1 MYIQGFLNNKE
12 QGVKILSDSDHDA
25 SIYIGDYCTLT
36 SNKYNTILRTNE
48 LVLDTKITIND
59 INETNGEWIPTY
71 VSINKR
77 GTLVVKKYKMP
88 FYVLCASFIYFTYYW
103 FSVGKH

>member
-1 MYIQGFLNNKE
+1 MNIKGFFKNKE
-12 QGVKILSDSDHDA
+12 QGVQILSDADHDA
-25 SIYIGDYCTLT
+25 ALYIGDYFTLT

-59 INETNGEWIPTY
+59 INETDGEWIPTY
-71 VSINKR
+71 LSINER

-88 FYVLCASFIYFTYYW
+88 FYVLFGSFIYFTYYW
-103 FSVGKH
+103 FSFGKH